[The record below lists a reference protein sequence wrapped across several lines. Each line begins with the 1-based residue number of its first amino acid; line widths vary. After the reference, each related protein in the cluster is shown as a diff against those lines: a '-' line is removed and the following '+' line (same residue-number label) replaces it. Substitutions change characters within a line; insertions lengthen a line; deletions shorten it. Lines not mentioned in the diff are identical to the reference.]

1 MIRRVIELS
10 ARNRVLV
17 LLAVAVLCFVAV
29 KTLGIIRLDALP
41 DLSDTQV
48 IILSRWDRS
57 PDVLEDQVTYP
68 IVSALLG
75 APHVKAVRGFS
86 DFGYSFV
93 YAIFADGTDIYWARS
108 RVLEYLS
115 KIQGDLPEG
124 VRTELGPDATGVGWV
139 YQYALIDPTGKHS
152 LDQLR
157 SLQDWTLRY
166 ALQSV
171 PGVAEVASIGGYVK
185 QVQIVVDPGRLA
197 ALGIPISEVVA
208 AVQASNNESGGR
220 LIEWSGAEY
229 MVRIR
234 GYAKTIDDFGD
245 VALRATPAGVPV
257 RVRDVATVALGPE
270 LRRGVA
276 DLDGQGDAVGGIVV
290 MRHGENALNVI
301 RRVQAK
307 LDELEA
313 SLPEGVEVVTTY
325 DRSDLILRA
334 LGTLKHELVLEMI
347 IVALVILIFLWHFPS
362 AIVPIVTIPI
372 SVLLSFIPLYLLGI
386 SVNIMTLAGIAI
398 SIGVLVDGAIVEVEN
413 AYNKLHLWEVGGRQG
428 DFHAVRLEALKEVG
442 PTVFF
447 SLLVIAVAFLPI
459 FALVDQE
466 GRLFGPLAWSKN
478 LAMLIAA
485 LLAVTLDPALRM
497 LFTRMDPFI
506 FRPRVLARAA
516 SALLVGK
523 YRAED
528 RHPVSRAIHR
538 LYEPA
543 CRFVLARPKTV
554 IAVALVILGA
564 SLPLYFSLGSEFMPP
579 LAEGS
584 ILFMPT
590 TLPGIAISEA
600 QRLLATQDRILA
612 SFPEVERVYG
622 KAGRAGTSTDPAPLS
637 MIETTVI
644 LKPEGEWRAK
654 ETWYSAWLPELVRP
668 LVRPFWPDRI
678 SHDELVG
685 EMNRALAI
693 PGVTNAWTMPIKAR
707 LDMLSTGVRTP
718 VGIKVLGR
726 DLAEIERVGERIEA
740 VVRGVPGTRSAFAE
754 RVAGGYFLDLEPK
767 RDQLARYGLKVEE
780 LQSVLAAAIGGENV
794 TTTIE
799 GRERYPVSVRYP
811 RELRDDPDRL
821 AQILVPVPSGAQVPL
836 GQLAD
841 FRIAHGPAMIR
852 NENGFLAGYVF
863 VDVAGRDVGSFVD
876 DAKAAVRREVALPQG
891 TTLLWSGQYEN
902 MLRVRER
909 LKWIVPATIVLIF
922 VLLYANTKSTFKAGL
937 VLATVP
943 FSAVGAIWLFHLLGY
958 NVSIAAW
965 VGMIALLGL
974 DAETAVFMLLFLDLS
989 WDDARRRGLLSNEA
1003 QVDEAI
1009 IHGAVKRARP
1019 KMMTVAAA
1027 FMGLLPIL
1035 FSTSAGADVMKRIAA
1050 PMIGGLATSFLMELL
1065 IYPAV
1070 YKLWKLRTE
1079 PRTQA
1084 LGAGEVAGGFQ

>member
-1 MIRRVIELS
+1 MIRGVIDFS
-10 ARNRVLV
+10 ARNRALV
-17 LLAVAVLCFVAV
+17 LLAVAMLCVVAV
-29 KTLGIIRLDALP
+29 AILGTIRLDALP

-57 PDVLEDQVTYP
+57 PDLLEDQVTYP
-68 IVSALLG
+68 IVSSLLG
-75 APHVKAVRGFS
+75 APKVKAVRGFS

-93 YAIFADGTDIYWARS
+93 YVIFEDGTDLYWARS

-115 KIQGDLPEG
+115 KIQGTLPDG

-139 YQYALIDPTGKHS
+139 YPYALVDRAGKLA
-152 LDQLR
+152 LDELR
-157 SLQDWTLRY
+157 SLQDWTLRF

-171 PGVAEVASIGGYVK
+171 PGVAEVASIGGYVR
-185 QVQIVVDPGRLA
+185 QVQIVVDPNRLA
-197 ALGIPISEVVA
+197 SYGVPIGEVVA

-234 GYAKTIDDFGD
+234 GYAKTLDDFGD
-245 VALRATPAGVPV
+245 VVVRASPAGVPL
-257 RVRDVATVALGPE
+257 RVRDLATVELGPAA
-270 LRRGVA
+270 RRGVG
-276 DLDGQGDAVGGIVV
+276 DLDGKGDAVGGIIV

-301 RRVQAK
+301 RRVEAK
-307 LDELEA
+307 LADLEA

-334 LGTLKHELVLEMI
+334 LDTLKHELVLEMI
-347 IVALVILIFLWHFPS
+347 VVSLVILLFLWHFPS

-413 AYNKLHLWEVGGRQG
+413 AYNRLHLWEVGGRKG
-428 DFHAVRLEALKEVG
+428 DFHQVRLEALKEVG
-442 PTVFF
+442 PSVFF

-466 GRLFGPLAWSKN
+466 GRLFRPLAWSKN
-478 LAMLIAA
+478 LAMLLAA
-485 LLAVTLDPALRM
+485 VLAVTLDPALRM
-497 LFTRMDPFI
+497 LFARMDPFT
-506 FRPRVLARAA
+506 FRPRFLAKIA
-516 SALLVGK
+516 SGLLVGS
-523 YRAED
+523 YQAEE

-538 LYEPA
+538 LYDPA
-543 CRFVLARPKTV
+543 CRFVLRRPKTV
-554 IAVALVILGA
+554 IAIALVILAA
-564 SLPLYFSLGSEFMPP
+564 SLPLYFRLGSEFMPP

-584 ILFMPT
+584 ILYMPT
-590 TLPGIAISEA
+590 TLPGIAVGEA
-600 QRLLATQDRILA
+600 QRVLEIQDRILA
-612 SFPEVERVYG
+612 GFPEVERVYG
-622 KAGRAGTSTDPAPLS
+622 KAGRAETATDPAPLS
-637 MIETTVI
+637 MFETTVV
-644 LKPEGEWRAK
+644 LKPETAWRAK
-654 ETWYSAWLPELVRP
+654 ETWYSSWLPEFARP

-678 SHDELVG
+678 SHEELVA
-685 EMNRALAI
+685 EMNRALAM
-693 PGVTNAWTMPIKAR
+693 PGFTNAWTMPIKAR
-707 LDMLSTGVRTP
+707 IDMLSTGVRTP
-718 VGIKVLGR
+718 VGIKVLGH
-726 DLAEIERVGERIEA
+726 DLAEIERIGVALEA
-740 VVRGVPGTRSAFAE
+740 AVREVPGARSVFAE

-767 RDQLARYGLKVEE
+767 RDQLARYGLRVEE
-780 LQSVLAAAIGGENV
+780 LQAVLAAAIGGEDV

-799 GRERYPVSVRYP
+799 GRQRFPVSVRYP
-811 RELRDDPDRL
+811 RDLRDDPDRL
-821 AQILVPVPSGAQVPL
+821 ARVLVPVASGAQVPL
-836 GQLAD
+836 AQLVD
-841 FRIAHGPAMIR
+841 FKVSHGPAMIR

-863 VDVAGRDVGSFVD
+863 VDVAGRDIGSFVD
-876 DAKAAVRREVALPQG
+876 AAKAAVRGAVPLPPG

-902 MLRVRER
+902 MIRVRQR
-909 LKWIVPATIVLIF
+909 LQWILPATIVLIF
-922 VLLYANTKSTFKAGL
+922 LLLYANTKSPFKAGL

-989 WDDARRRGLLSNEA
+989 WEDAKKRGLLRNEA
-1003 QVDEAI
+1003 EIDAAI
-1009 IHGAVKRARP
+1009 LHGAVKRARP

-1070 YKLWKLRTE
+1070 YKLWKGRAALRE
-1079 PRTQA
+1079 QQR
-1084 LGAGEVAGGFQ
+1084 LVVG

>member
-1 MIRRVIELS
+1 MIRRVIGFS
-10 ARNRVLV
+10 ARNRALV
-17 LLAVAVLCFVAV
+17 LLAVAVLCGVAV
-29 KTLGIIRLDALP
+29 AVLGVIRLDALP

-57 PDVLEDQVTYP
+57 PDLVEDQVTYP
-68 IVSALLG
+68 IVSSLLG
-75 APHVKAVRGFS
+75 APKVKAVRGFS

-93 YAIFADGTDIYWARS
+93 YVIFEDGTDLYWARS

-115 KIQGDLPEG
+115 KIQGSLPEG

-139 YQYALIDPTGKHS
+139 YQYALVDRTAKHS
-152 LDQLR
+152 LDELR

-185 QVQIVVDPGRLA
+185 QVQIVVDPNRLA
-197 ALGIPISEVVA
+197 SYGMPIGEVVA

-234 GYAKTIDDFGD
+234 GYAKTLDDFGD
-245 VALRATPAGVPV
+245 VVLRASAAGVPL
-257 RVRDVATVALGPE
+257 RVRDVATVELGPAQ
-270 LRRGVA
+270 RRGA
-276 DLDGQGDAVGGIVV
+276 GDLDGEGDAVGGIIV

-301 RRVQAK
+301 RRVEAK
-307 LDELEA
+307 LDDLQA
-313 SLPEGVEVVTTY
+313 SLPDGVEVLTTY

-347 IVALVILIFLWHFPS
+347 VVSLVILLFLWHFPS

-413 AYNKLHLWEVGGRQG
+413 AYNKLHLWEVGGRKG

-442 PTVFF
+442 PSVFF

-466 GRLFGPLAWSKN
+466 GRLFRPLAWSKN
-478 LAMLIAA
+478 LAMLLAA

-497 LFTRMDPFI
+497 LFARMDPFT
-506 FRPRVLARAA
+506 FKPRFLARIA
-516 SALLVGK
+516 SGFLVGT
-523 YRAED
+523 YYAEE

-538 LYEPA
+538 VYEPA
-543 CRFVLARPKTV
+543 CRFVLRRPKTV
-554 IAVALVILGA
+554 IAIALVILAA
-564 SLPLYFSLGSEFMPP
+564 SLPLYFRLGSEFMPP

-584 ILFMPT
+584 ILYMPT
-590 TLPGIAISEA
+590 TLPGIAIGEA
-600 QRLLATQDRILA
+600 QRALAIQDRILA

-622 KAGRAGTSTDPAPLS
+622 KAGRAETATDPAPLS
-637 MIETTVI
+637 MFETTVV
-644 LKPEGEWRAK
+644 LKPETAWRAK
-654 ETWYSAWLPELVRP
+654 PTWYSNWLPDFLTP

-678 SHDELVG
+678 SHEELVA
-685 EMNRALAI
+685 EMNRAVAL
-693 PGVTNAWTMPIKAR
+693 PGFTNAWTMPIKAR
-707 LDMLSTGVRTP
+707 IDMLSTGVRTP

-726 DLAEIERVGERIEA
+726 DLAEIERVGLGVEA
-740 VVRGVPGTRSAFAE
+740 AVRAVPGARSAFAE

-767 RDQLARYGLKVEE
+767 RDQLARYGLRVEE
-780 LQSVLAAAIGGENV
+780 LQSVLAAAIGGENIS
-794 TTTIE
+794 TTIE
-799 GRERYPVSVRYP
+799 GRQRYPVSVRYP
-811 RELRDDPDRL
+811 RDLRDDPDRL
-821 AQILVPVPSGAQVPL
+821 ARILVPVASGAQVPL
-836 GQLAD
+836 GQLVD
-841 FRIAHGPAMIR
+841 FEVTHGPAMIR

-863 VDVAGRDVGSFVD
+863 VDVAGRDIGSFVEE
-876 DAKAAVRREVALPQG
+876 AKAAVRAAVTLPPG

-922 VLLYANTKSTFKAGL
+922 LLLYANTKSSFKAGL

-989 WDDARRRGLLSNEA
+989 WDDAKRRGRLANEA
-1003 QVDEAI
+1003 EVDEAI

-1050 PMIGGLATSFLMELL
+1050 PMIGGLVTSFIMELL

-1070 YKLWKLRTE
+1070 YKLWKGRTE
-1079 PRTQA
+1079 LR
-1084 LGAGEVAGGFQ
+1084 EVRG

>member
-1 MIRRVIELS
+1 MIRKVIEFS
-10 ARNRVLV
+10 ARNRALV
-17 LLAVAVLCFVAV
+17 LLAVAMLCVVAV
-29 KTLGIIRLDALP
+29 AILGTIRLDALP

-57 PDVLEDQVTYP
+57 PDLLEDQVTYP
-68 IVSALLG
+68 IVSSLLG
-75 APHVKAVRGFS
+75 APKVKAVRGFS

-93 YAIFADGTDIYWARS
+93 YVIFEDGTDLYWARS

-115 KIQGDLPEG
+115 KIQGSLPDG

-139 YQYALIDPTGKHS
+139 YQYALVDRAGKHS
-152 LDQLR
+152 LDELR

-185 QVQIVVDPGRLA
+185 QVQIVVDPNRLA
-197 ALGIPISEVVA
+197 SYGVPIGDVVA

-234 GYAKTIDDFGD
+234 GYAKTLDDFGD
-245 VALRATPAGVPV
+245 VVLRAGPAGVPL
-257 RVRDVATVALGPE
+257 RVRDVATVELGPE
-270 LRRGVA
+270 SRRGVG
-276 DLDGQGDAVGGIVV
+276 DLDGKGDAVGGIVV

-301 RRVQAK
+301 RRVEAK
-307 LDELEA
+307 LDDLAA

-334 LGTLKHELVLEMI
+334 LDTLKHELVLEMI
-347 IVALVILIFLWHFPS
+347 VVSLVILLFLWHFPS
-362 AIVPIVTIPI
+362 AIGPIVTIPI

-413 AYNKLHLWEVGGRQG
+413 AYNRLHLWEVGGRKG
-428 DFHAVRLEALKEVG
+428 DFHEVRLEALKEVG
-442 PTVFF
+442 PSVFF

-466 GRLFGPLAWSKN
+466 GRLFRPLAWSKN
-478 LAMLIAA
+478 LAMLLAA

-497 LFTRMDPFI
+497 LFARMDPFT
-506 FRPRVLARAA
+506 FKPRFLAKIA
-516 SALLVGK
+516 SGLFVGT
-523 YRAED
+523 YYAEE

-538 LYEPA
+538 VYDPA
-543 CRFVLARPKTV
+543 CRFVLRRPKTV
-554 IAVALVILGA
+554 IAIALVILA
-564 SLPLYFSLGSEFMPP
+564 TSLPLYFRLGSEFMPP

-584 ILFMPT
+584 ILYMPT
-590 TLPGIAISEA
+590 TLPGIAIGEA
-600 QRLLATQDRILA
+600 QRVLELQDGILA
-612 SFPEVERVYG
+612 GFPEVERVYG
-622 KAGRAGTSTDPAPLS
+622 KAGRAETATDPAPLS
-637 MIETTVI
+637 MFETTVV
-644 LKPEGEWRAK
+644 LKPESAWRAK
-654 ETWYSAWLPELVRP
+654 ETWYSSWLPEFARP

-678 SHDELVG
+678 SHEELVA
-685 EMNRALAI
+685 EMNRALAM
-693 PGVTNAWTMPIKAR
+693 PGFTNAWTMPIKAR
-707 LDMLSTGVRTP
+707 IDMLSTGVRTP

-726 DLAEIERVGERIEA
+726 DLEEIERVGVAVEA
-740 VVRGVPGTRSAFAE
+740 AVRDVPGARSAFAE

-767 RDQLARYGLKVEE
+767 RDQLARYGLRVEE
-780 LQSVLAAAIGGENV
+780 LQAVLAAAIGGENV

-799 GRERYPVSVRYP
+799 GRQRFPVSVRYP
-811 RELRDDPDRL
+811 RDLRDDPDRL
-821 AQILVPVPSGAQVPL
+821 QRVLVPVASGAQVPL
-836 GQLAD
+836 GQLVD
-841 FRIAHGPAMIR
+841 FKVTHGPAMIR

-863 VDVAGRDVGSFVD
+863 VDVAGRDIGSFVD
-876 DAKAAVRREVALPQG
+876 AAKAEVRQKVALPPG

-902 MLRVRER
+902 MIRVRQR
-909 LKWIVPATIVLIF
+909 LQWIVPATIVLIF
-922 VLLYANTKSTFKAGL
+922 LLLYANTKSTFKAGL

-989 WDDARRRGLLSNEA
+989 WEDARKRGLLRNEA
-1003 QVDEAI
+1003 EVDEAI
-1009 IHGAVKRARP
+1009 LHGAVKRARP

-1070 YKLWKLRTE
+1070 YKLWKGRAALRE
-1079 PRTQA
+1079 QQELSVR
-1084 LGAGEVAGGFQ
+1084 